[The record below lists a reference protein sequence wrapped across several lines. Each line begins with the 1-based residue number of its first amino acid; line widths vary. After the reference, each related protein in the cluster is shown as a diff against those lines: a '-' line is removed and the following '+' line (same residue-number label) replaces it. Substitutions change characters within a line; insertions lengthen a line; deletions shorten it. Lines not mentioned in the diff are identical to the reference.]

1 MTYDEA
7 IACLGTLTNYERAHE
22 PEAMRAVPLSRM
34 RWVCEQLGSPQ
45 RTFRSVLVAGTNAKG
60 SICAMIYAMLRCAGL
75 RVGLYTSPHLADVRE
90 RIRVSGDPSTPPPA
104 GGVAQEG
111 EDWISPEELAML
123 IERLQPVIE
132 ASKTHAEGP
141 VTYFEVVTAAALLH
155 FAKRRVRIG
164 VLEVGLGGRLDATN
178 VVEQDVSVFGPIGFD
193 HMDVLGPTLSAIAK
207 EKAGIVSKEDAPRGR
222 SARAV
227 VISARQSPEVAR
239 VLEEAVASKSPLFSY
254 GRELTSTVLGHEPDG
269 MRVTVQGLQGT
280 YEGLRLPLIGRHQ
293 AENAALAVASVEA
306 LAGGGAPHDVVRRGL
321 AQVRWPGRCEV
332 IRGEPLVVLDGAHN
346 PQAGAG
352 LVDARSSGESRW
364 WCWMARTTLRRCS
377 PCATRWTS
385 CGPRAPSISWSGC
398 RAISQRKLSAS
409 IWARAPRQSCARKAP
424 IRGRLIPQSWRG
436 NWLPIINGSRSWR
449 IRLTPTRIWS
459 TERGRRGWSSSPARS
474 FWWVR

>member
-141 VTYFEVVTAAALLH
+141 VTYFEVITAAALLH

-193 HMDVLGPTLSAIAK
+193 HMDVLGQELEAIAK

-306 LAGGGAPHDVVRRGL
+306 LAGDGAAHDVVRRGL

-346 PQAGAG
+346 PQAAFALRSTLDDLWPERPVALLVGMSCDKPAHAIGEHLGARAASIVCTKSPHPRAADPAE
-352 LVDARSSGESRW
+352 LARQLAAYHQRIEIVEDPVDAYTYLVNRAGPEGMVVITGSLFLVGALREVI
-364 WCWMARTTLRRCS
+364 ARCPL
-377 PCATRWTS
+377 
-385 CGPRAPSISWSGC
+385 
-398 RAISQRKLSAS
+398 
-409 IWARAPRQSCARKAP
+409 
-424 IRGRLIPQSWRG
+424 
-436 NWLPIINGSRSWR
+436 
-449 IRLTPTRIWS
+449 
-459 TERGRRGWSSSPARS
+459 
-474 FWWVR
+474 